1 MGKFSYFLSRNKGK
15 IIGWVSFIL
24 VVSAVCIAIYFL
36 NIMTTKADSLDSYN
50 YNSKND
56 EDTKIVSLDNEK
68 KDSNIKDETVKKED
82 VGKIKVDIKGS
93 VKNAGV
99 YELENDKRVIDAIE
113 KAGGATKNADLS
125 VTNLSKKLKDEMV
138 IIVYSKDEV
147 KNLINVKD
155 EETVKNEDCIEKS
168 PAPNSCIEDVSE
180 ESVVNQKISI
190 NSASY
195 EELLTLNGI
204 GQSRA
209 QAIIEYRTK
218 NNGFKQLEEI
228 MNIDGIGQALFDKIK
243 DDITL

>member
-1 MGKFSYFLSRNKGK
+1 MSKFSYFLSRNKGK
-15 IIGWVSFIL
+15 IIGWISFIL
-24 VVSAVCIAIYFL
+24 VVGAVCIAIYFL

-50 YNSKND
+50 YNSKN
-56 EDTKIVSLDNEK
+56 EENSKIVSLDNERK
-68 KDSNIKDETVKKED
+68 ESNIKEEKTQKED
-82 VGKIKVDIKGS
+82 LDKIKVDIKGS

-99 YELENDKRVIDAIE
+99 YELESNKRVVDAIE

-147 KNLINVKD
+147 KDLVNVKNQ
-155 EETVKNEDCIEKS
+155 EMIKNEDCITK
-168 PAPNSCIEDVSE
+168 APTNNSCIEEVKEEDLVS
-180 ESVVNQKISI
+180 QKISI

-195 EELLTLNGI
+195 EELLKLNGI

-209 QAIIEYRTK
+209 EAIIEYRTK
-218 NNGFKQLEEI
+218 NNGFKQIEEL